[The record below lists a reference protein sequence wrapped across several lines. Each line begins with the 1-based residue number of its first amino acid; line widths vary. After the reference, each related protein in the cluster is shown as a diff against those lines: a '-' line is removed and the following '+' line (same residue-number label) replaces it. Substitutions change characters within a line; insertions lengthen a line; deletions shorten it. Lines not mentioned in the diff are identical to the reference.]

1 MTLPPRMARRDS
13 SVPLSRTRIPL
24 IVVQDRLCSVH
35 AAEAFCGG
43 GPRLCVVN
51 VKLTIGLANG
61 AGLLGSAH
69 SITSPVFSRAGAG
82 VTQGEVKQ
90 FGRRAGRGGDV
101 TRDLRAKI
109 STDKGG
115 LSQSP
120 PFFFAPRTGPI
131 GVRGYDQNGF
141 QKLNSSVRSR
151 QYGWSRSVRSSRPP
165 ALYGVSSRTGSKD
178 AIERFK
184 IMSADVFAG
193 FLTGGLLRFAFRKI
207 LLDLRQRHAVAA
219 SSIATSGFRL
229 GSVIESKKPSI
240 RDTKS
245 DSATRMTQSD
255 HHPRPAIDAPFA

>member
-1 MTLPPRMARRDS
+1 MARRDS

-51 VKLTIGLANG
+51 VKLTIGLAIG
-61 AGLLGSAH
+61 AALLGYAH
-69 SITSPVFSRAGAG
+69 SIPRRFSPGAGAG

-120 PFFFAPRTGPI
+120 PFFFVRARADPCPRTRCNAFALLRTAATHERNGVGPGSAAQAPTRCI
-131 GVRGYDQNGF
+131 PGYEEMTRTDF
-141 QKLNSSVRSR
+141 RNSVHSSARASPDFS
-151 QYGWSRSVRSSRPP
+151 SRSVRSSWPP
-165 ALYGVSSRTGSKD
+165 ATQDVFSRTGFKD
-178 AIERFK
+178 GVERFK
-184 IMSADVFAG
+184 IVSCNV
-193 FLTGGLLRFAFRKI
+193 LR
-207 LLDLRQRHAVAA
+207 A
-219 SSIATSGFRL
+219 S
-229 GSVIESKKPSI
+229 
-240 RDTKS
+240 
-245 DSATRMTQSD
+245 
-255 HHPRPAIDAPFA
+255 